1 MNVFESEFWQQFLA
15 IAKPYW
21 YPFNKEVDEAG
32 NEVVNRLDNEAS
44 RSFLELLWSWSILA
58 LLLFLLVLFNVINA
72 YGSYVNRDLIDV
84 LEQKDFTTFFVLLLI
99 YASLFLAMTPILA
112 FSQYLR
118 KILALDWYKSLTNYI
133 SNKYFQDRSYYQINF
148 QSEIENPDQR
158 ISQEIEP
165 IPSMTLEIAIV
176 VIAKV
181 IEIIAFLGIIWSI
194 FPLAALGLIAYSILG
209 NVFIIFLSQQMTKID
224 ADKLESEAN
233 YSYCLTHFRNNAE
246 SIAFFQGEA
255 QEARLINQK
264 FTNVI
269 QNSESLIGSQQS
281 LELFAIGYQ
290 SFLYVFPFV
299 TVAPL
304 YFYGQIELGEVSQA
318 SIACAQYAGALS
330 VIVQQFGNL
339 GQFVTLANRLS
350 AFLDTL
356 DATKSQQQPV
366 STIETVEADRLAL
379 ENVSLQ
385 TPNYERVLI
394 QDLSVSVTPGVGLLI
409 VGPSGCGKSS
419 LLRAIAGLWNAGT
432 GRLLRPN
439 LEEILFLPQRP
450 YMILGTLRQQLL
462 YPNRNRQ
469 GVTDPELE
477 QVLQQVNLQD
487 LPARVGG
494 FDAEA
499 YWENVLSLGEQQRLA
514 FARTL
519 VTRPRYIILDEATSA
534 LDLNN
539 EDSLYQ
545 QLRQTGTTFISVGHR
560 QSLVNYHQFVL
571 ELSRDTS
578 WRLLPVEDYQSNAS
592 TWES

>member
-1 MNVFESEFWQQFLA
+1 MNVFDSQFWQQLLA

-21 YPFNKEVDEAG
+21 YPV
-32 NEVVNRLDNEAS
+32 NEEGRRLP
-44 RSFLELLWSWSILA
+44 ELLRSWSTLA
-58 LLLFLLVLFNVINA
+58 ILLFLLVLFNSINA
-72 YGSYVNRDLIDV
+72 YSSYINRDLIDV
-84 LEQKDFTTFFVLLLI
+84 LEEKDFKTFFRLLLI
-99 YASLFLAMTPILA
+99 YASLFAAMAPILA
-112 FSQYLR
+112 FSEYLR
-118 KILALDWYKSLTNYI
+118 KMLALDWYKWLTNYI
-133 SNKYFQDRSYYQINF
+133 LDKYFQNRSYYKINF
-148 QSEIENPDQR
+148 QPEIENPDQR

-165 IPSMTLEIAIV
+165 IPSMTLEIAIIL
-176 VIAKV
+176 IAKI

-194 FPLAALGLIAYSILG
+194 SQLAAFILIAYSILG
-209 NVFIIFLSQQMTKID
+209 NIFIIFLSQQLTKMN
-224 ADKLESEAN
+224 ADKLESEGDYRYTLA
-233 YSYCLTHFRNNAE
+233 HFRNNAE

-255 QEARLINQK
+255 QEASLVKQK
-264 FTNVI
+264 LTNVI
-269 QNSESLIGSQQS
+269 ENSERMIGWQRN

-290 SFLYVFPFV
+290 SFLYVFPFL
-299 TVAPL
+299 TIAPL
-304 YFYGQIELGEVSQA
+304 YFYDQIELGEVSQA

-339 GQFVTLANRLS
+339 GPFASLVNRLA
-350 AFLDTL
+350 AFS
-356 DATKSQQQPV
+356 DALTATQIQQEPV
-366 STIETVEADRLAL
+366 STIETVEEDRIAL

-432 GRLLRPN
+432 GRLVRPS

-450 YMILGTLRQQLL
+450 YMILGTLREQLL

-469 GVTDPELE
+469 LTDLELE

-494 FDAEA
+494 FNANV
-499 YWENVLSLGEQQRLA
+499 YWENILSLGEQQRLA
-514 FARTL
+514 FARVL

-545 QLRQTGTTFISVGHR
+545 QLRQAETTFISVGHR
-560 QSLVNYHQFVL
+560 QSLLNYHQLVL
-571 ELSRDTS
+571 ELSRDSS
-578 WRLLPVEDYQSNAS
+578 WRLVSVQDYQSNS
-592 TWES
+592 SWE

>member
-1 MNVFESEFWQQFLA
+1 MNVFDSQFWQQLLA

-21 YPFNKEVDEAG
+21 YPVNEEAR
-32 NEVVNRLDNEAS
+32 RLP
-44 RSFLELLWSWSILA
+44 ELLRSWSTLA
-58 LLLFLLVLFNVINA
+58 ILLFLLVLFNSINA
-72 YGSYVNRDLIDV
+72 YSSYINRDLIDV
-84 LEQKDFTTFFVLLLI
+84 LEEKDFKTFFRLLLI
-99 YASLFLAMTPILA
+99 YASLFAAMAPILA
-112 FSQYLR
+112 FSEYLR
-118 KILALDWYKSLTNYI
+118 KILALDWYKWLTNYI
-133 SNKYFQDRSYYQINF
+133 LDKYFQNRSYYKINF
-148 QSEIENPDQR
+148 QPEIENPDQR

-165 IPSMTLEIAIV
+165 IPSMTLEIAIIL
-176 VIAKV
+176 IAKI

-194 FPLAALGLIAYSILG
+194 SQLAAFIVIAYSILG
-209 NVFIIFLSQQMTKID
+209 NIFIIFLSQQLTKMNV
-224 ADKLESEAN
+224 DKLESEGDYRYTLA
-233 YSYCLTHFRNNAE
+233 HFRNNAE

-255 QEARLINQK
+255 QEASLVKQK
-264 FTNVI
+264 LTNVI
-269 QNSESLIGSQQS
+269 ENSERMIGWQRN

-290 SFLYVFPFV
+290 SFLYVFPFL
-299 TVAPL
+299 TIAPL
-304 YFYGQIELGEVSQA
+304 YFYDQIELGEVSQA

-339 GQFVTLANRLS
+339 GPFASLVNRLA
-350 AFLDTL
+350 AFSDALT
-356 DATKSQQQPV
+356 ATKIQQEPV
-366 STIETVEADRLAL
+366 STIETVEEDRIAL

-432 GRLLRPN
+432 GRLVRPS

-450 YMILGTLRQQLL
+450 YMILGTLREQLL

-469 GVTDPELE
+469 LTDLELE

-494 FDAEA
+494 FDANV
-499 YWENVLSLGEQQRLA
+499 YWENILSLGEQQRLA
-514 FARTL
+514 FARVL

-545 QLRQTGTTFISVGHR
+545 QLRQAETTFISVGHR
-560 QSLVNYHQFVL
+560 QSLLNYHQLVL
-571 ELSRDTS
+571 ELSRDSS
-578 WRLLPVEDYQSNAS
+578 WRLVSVQEYQSNS
-592 TWES
+592 SWE